1 MKLKRRPR
9 LIGALL
15 ALVSIL
21 FMQIVLAGY
30 VCPKP
35 AVQTSQT
42 SDSAISA
49 TTSLSTTMPGCDGMD
64 MAQPALCHAS
74 AHVQHQSLDKHD
86 VPSVQPFAPAAISF
100 VLVHAV
106 LPTATNSIHLD
117 TPLLSGG
124 SPPPLAIQN
133 CCFRI

>member
-1 MKLKRRPR
+1 MKLNRRPR
-9 LIGALL
+9 LIGALV

-35 AVQTSQT
+35 GVQT
-42 SDSAISA
+42 SDSAMSA
-49 TTSLSTTMPGCDGMD
+49 MTSLDTSMPGCDGMD
-64 MAQPALCHAS
+64 IAQPALCHAS

-86 VPSVQPFAPAAISF
+86 VPSVQPFVPAAMSF

-106 LPTATNSIHLD
+106 LPIPTNSVELD
-117 TPLLSGG
+117 TTRLSGG
-124 SPPPLAIQN
+124 SPPALSIQN

>member
-1 MKLKRRPR
+1 MNINRRPR

-21 FMQIVLAGY
+21 FIQIVLAGY

-35 AVQTSQT
+35 VMQP
-42 SDSAISA
+42 SDSAIAAMTSQSA
-49 TTSLSTTMPGCDGMD
+49 AMPGCDGMD

-86 VPSVQPFAPAAISF
+86 VPSVQPFVPAAMSF

-106 LPTATNSIHLD
+106 LPIPTNSVELD
-117 TPLLSGG
+117 TTWLTGG
-124 SPPPLAIQN
+124 SPPALSIQN